1 MSVLVPKVFHRIW
14 LGPDDMPAAFDR
26 YGETWRKL
34 HPDWE
39 MRMWLRSGLA
49 VRYPHLDDLI
59 ARCERP
65 SNAANI
71 YRYSL
76 LHEYGGVYID
86 TDFECLKNIEPL
98 IDGEELFT
106 AHQVD
111 DVRNPAYLAN
121 GFFGCT
127 PEHPALSAL
136 SDGVPRAFNPKNR
149 FNCGPPYFTMVMRK
163 FLPRILP
170 RKLFYPYSWDE
181 LEREHEAFP
190 DAYAVHHWGSKTQP
204 FSGARTIRI

>member
-1 MSVLVPKVFHRIW
+1 M
-14 LGPDDMPAAFDR
+14 G
-26 YGETWRKL
+26 TWSA
-34 HPDWE
+34 DN
-39 MRMWLRSGLA
+39 LA
-49 VRYPHLDDLI
+49 GYFPHLSDLI

-76 LHEYGGVYID
+76 LREHGGVYID
-86 TDFECLKNIEPL
+86 TDFECRKSIEPL

-111 DVRNPAYLAN
+111 DPKNPAYLAN
-121 GFFGCT
+121 GFFGCV
-127 PEHPALSAL
+127 PKHPALSAL
-136 SDGVPRAFNPKNR
+136 VDGVPRAFNPKNK
-149 FNCGPPYFTMVMRK
+149 FNCGPPYFTMVMK
-163 FLPRILP
+163 NFLPRIFP

-181 LEREHEAFP
+181 LEREHDAFP

-204 FSGARTIRI
+204 FSGSRTIRL